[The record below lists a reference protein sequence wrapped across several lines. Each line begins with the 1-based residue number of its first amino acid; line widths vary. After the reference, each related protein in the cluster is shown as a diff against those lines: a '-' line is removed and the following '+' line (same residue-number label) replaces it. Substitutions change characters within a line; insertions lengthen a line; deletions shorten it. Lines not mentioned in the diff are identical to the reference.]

1 MLIEAHAK
9 INLTLEVL
17 GMRPDGYHELRS
29 IVAAI
34 PLHDD
39 VELVDA
45 PAGEV
50 SVVMVGDGLEIP
62 DVPPEK
68 NLAVRAARA
77 LQKACGV
84 SRGVRIRIVKR
95 IPAGAGLGG
104 GSADAAA
111 VLNGLNELWGLG
123 LSTERLCAVG
133 AEVGSDV
140 PALVL
145 GGVVMMEGRGER
157 VRACDAGET
166 PASHLRAQRPATPTL
181 GSPATP
187 IEGRPATPIEGR
199 PATPA
204 GGPRLSRPF
213 DENFVLR
220 IPDVNASTARVYAEF
235 REEDRGK
242 GRNDLQPAA
251 CRLYPV
257 IAETI
262 AEMEAEGL
270 EGVQMSGSGSAVFGW
285 KKEEK

>member
-1 MLIEAHAK
+1 MQIEAHAK

-17 GMRPDGYHELRS
+17 GTRPDGYHELRS

-39 VELVDA
+39 VELQDA
-45 PAGEV
+45 PTGEV
-50 SVVMVGDGLEIP
+50 SVEMVGDGLEVP
-62 DVPPEK
+62 DVPNEK

-145 GGVVMMEGRGER
+145 GGAGVGLVLMEGRGEK
-157 VRACDAGET
+157 VRAWDAGER
-166 PASHLRAQRPATPTL
+166 RARRARPTT
-181 GSPATP
+181 
-187 IEGRPATPIEGR
+187 
-199 PATPA
+199 
-204 GGPRLSRPF
+204 GGPCLSRPF
-213 DENFVLR
+213 DEHFVLR

-235 REEDRGK
+235 REDDRGK

-262 AEMEAEGL
+262 AKMEAEGL
-270 EGVQMSGSGSAVFGW
+270 EDVQMSGSGSAVFGW
-285 KKEEK
+285 KKEER

>member
-1 MLIEAHAK
+1 MRIEAHAK

-17 GMRPDGYHELRS
+17 GTRPDGYHELRS

-39 VELVDA
+39 VELQDA

-50 SVVMVGDGLEIP
+50 SVEMVGDGLEVP
-62 DVPPEK
+62 DVPNEK
-68 NLAVRAARA
+68 NLAVRAARVLA
-77 LQKACGV
+77 SAEGV
-84 SRGVRIRIVKR
+84 ARGVHIRIVKR

-111 VLNGLNELWGLG
+111 VLNGLNALWGLE

-145 GGVVMMEGRGER
+145 GGAGVGLVMMEGRGER
-157 VRACDAGET
+157 VR
-166 PASHLRAQRPATPTL
+166 RARGARPTM
-181 GSPATP
+181 GW
-187 IEGRPATPIEGR
+187 
-199 PATPA
+199 
-204 GGPRLSRPF
+204 SR
-213 DENFVLR
+213 FVLR
-220 IPDVNASTARVYAEF
+220 VPPVNASTARVYAEF

-242 GRNDLQPAA
+242 CRNDLQPAA

-270 EGVQMSGSGSAVFGW
+270 EDVQMSGSGSAVFGW
-285 KKEEK
+285 KKEER

>member
-1 MLIEAHAK
+1 MRIEAHAK

-17 GMRPDGYHELRS
+17 GTRPDGYHELRS
-29 IVAAI
+29 IVAEI

-39 VELVDA
+39 VELKEA
-45 PAGEV
+45 PPGEMTAE
-50 SVVMVGDGLEIP
+50 MVGDGVE
-62 DVPPEK
+62 VPFVPNEK

-77 LQKACGV
+77 LATAAGV

-111 VLNGLNELWGLG
+111 VLNGLNEMWGLG
-123 LSTERLCAVG
+123 LSKERLCEIG

-157 VRACDAGET
+157 VAEW
-166 PASHLRAQRPATPTL
+166 
-181 GSPATP
+181 
-187 IEGRPATPIEGR
+187 
-199 PATPA
+199 
-204 GGPRLSRPF
+204 PRLLRSF
-213 DENFVLR
+213 DEHFVLR
-220 IPDVNASTARVYAEF
+220 IPPVNASTARVYAEF

-242 GRNDLQPAA
+242 CRNDLQPAA
-251 CRLYPV
+251 CRLYPI

-262 AEMEAEGL
+262 AEMAAEGL
-270 EGVQMSGSGSAVFGW
+270 EDVQMSGSGSAVFGW
-285 KKEEK
+285 RKE

>member
-1 MLIEAHAK
+1 MRLAAHAK

-17 GMRPDGYHELRS
+17 GTRPDGYHELRS
-29 IVAAI
+29 VVTTI

-39 VELVDA
+39 VELADA

-50 SVVMVGDGLEIP
+50 TVKMTGDGL
-62 DVPPEK
+62 DVPRVPCEK

-77 LQKACGV
+77 LQEACGV
-84 SRGVRIRIVKR
+84 VRGVHIRIVKR

-111 VLNGLNELWGLG
+111 VLNGLNEMWGLN
-123 LSTERLCAVG
+123 LPKERLCAIG

-145 GGVVMMEGRGER
+145 GGTVLMEGRGER
-157 VRACDAGET
+157 VR
-166 PASHLRAQRPATPTL
+166 RARPTMGGSRSCATEP
-181 GSPATP
+181 GW
-187 IEGRPATPIEGR
+187 
-199 PATPA
+199 
-204 GGPRLSRPF
+204 SR
-213 DENFVLR
+213 FVLR
-220 IPDVNASTARVYAEF
+220 IPPVNASTARVYAEF
-235 REEDRGK
+235 RAEDCGK
-242 GRNDLQPAA
+242 FCNDLQPAA

-270 EGVQMSGSGSAVFGW
+270 ENVQMSGSGSAVFGW
-285 KKEEK
+285 RKEGK

>member
-1 MLIEAHAK
+1 MANSSSRAMRLAAHAK

-17 GMRPDGYHELRS
+17 GTRPDGYHDLRS
-29 IVAAI
+29 VVAEI

-39 VELVDA
+39 VELLDA

-50 SVVMVGDGLEIP
+50 TAEMAGDGVE
-62 DVPPEK
+62 VPFVPNEK

-77 LQKACGV
+77 LRDACGV
-84 SRGVRIRIVKR
+84 VRGVRIRIVKR

-111 VLNGLNELWGLG
+111 VLNGLNELWGLK
-123 LSTERLCAVG
+123 LPKERLCEIG

-145 GGVVMMEGRGER
+145 GGVVLMEGRGER
-157 VRACDAGET
+157 VRALER
-166 PASHLRAQRPATPTL
+166 RARGARPTT
-181 GSPATP
+181 
-187 IEGRPATPIEGR
+187 
-199 PATPA
+199 

-213 DENFVLR
+213 DDRFVLR
-220 IPDVNASTARVYAEF
+220 IPPVCAATARVYAEF

-242 GRNDLQPAA
+242 FRNDLQPAA
-251 CRLYPV
+251 CRLYPI
-257 IAETI
+257 IAKTL

-270 EGVQMSGSGSAVFGW
+270 EDVQMSGSGSAVFGW
-285 KKEEK
+285 RKESR